1 MEQGLRTKG
10 YSPAKDMVMCWSNYT
25 EAALEAGI
33 SRIMGGIHTHSDNV
47 DGMSIG
53 REVGRLA
60 FKEVSKLWTPPQP
73 EWQEG
78 VP

>member
-10 YSPAKDMVMCWSNYT
+10 YYPAHDVVMCWSNYT
-25 EAALEAGI
+25 EAALQAGI

-60 FKEVSKLWTPPQP
+60 FKEVSKLWTPSQP
-73 EWQEG
+73 ERQEG